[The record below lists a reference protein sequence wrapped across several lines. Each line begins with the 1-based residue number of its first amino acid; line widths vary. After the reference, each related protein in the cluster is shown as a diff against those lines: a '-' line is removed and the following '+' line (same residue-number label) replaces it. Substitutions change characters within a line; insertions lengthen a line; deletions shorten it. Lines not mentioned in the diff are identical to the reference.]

1 MKDIP
6 KAMVTMVVI
15 QNLTELFPAVAAEVV
30 LITTEEEMAAQA
42 VVLVTITLTAHRQD
56 KVQEQEAVTIHLTQ
70 WEVAVVLHIEVAT
83 NMVAD
88 TKAVAAVPVLLQI
101 LQEKLDTMQVAVE
114 LQHTNTVEEAEAAS
128 AVEVKDKVALL
139 ENIPVAEAVEQTVQ
153 PAKVILV
160 VKAAKVS

>member
-1 MKDIP
+1 MKDIQT
-6 KAMVTMVVI
+6 AMVTTEVI
-15 QNLTELFPAVAAEVV
+15 QNLTELFQQVAAEVV
-30 LITTEEEMAAQA
+30 LIITEEEMAAQA
-42 VVLVTITLTAHRQD
+42 VVLVTLILTAHRQD
-56 KVQEQEAVTIHLTQ
+56 KVQVQEAVTIHLTQ

-83 NMVAD
+83 NMVVD
-88 TKAVAAVPVLLQI
+88 TKVETAVPVLLQI
-101 LQEKLDTMQVAVE
+101 LQAKLDTMQVAVE

-139 ENIPVAEAVEQTVQ
+139 ENIQVAEAVEQTVH

>member
-139 ENIPVAEAVEQTVQ
+139 ENIPVAEAVEQTVH